1 MLGHCIVFVL
11 LLGGA
16 LCAQPRL
23 CVLDISSNP
32 QLTQEVE
39 GGCFR
44 DMAAALSNATSL
56 TTLRLHDCGLSTDHL
71 NDLGRRCTAVSCVL
85 L

>member
-16 LCAQPRL
+16 LCAQPRI

-39 GGCFR
+39 DGCFR